1 MKMREEIDALRVM
14 GLDPVEV
21 LMLPRVLAI
30 IVALPILA
38 LFGSISAL
46 IGGGVVAWLYG
57 DMSPAIYLARL
68 KEAVST
74 THFEVG
80 MLKAPFMA
88 LIVGT
93 VACAEGMRVRGSVE
107 SLGTQTTASVVKA
120 IFFVIVVDG
129 LFAIFFSAIGM

>member
-1 MKMREEIDALRVM
+1 MREEVDALRVM

-30 IVALPILA
+30 VVALPILT
-38 LFGSISAL
+38 LFGMLSAL
-46 IGGGVVAWLYG
+46 VGGGLVSCFYG
-57 DMSPAIYLARL
+57 GIDPAILLERL
-68 KEAVST
+68 RGAIST

-80 MLKAPFMA
+80 IVKAPFMA

-93 VACAEGMRVRGSVE
+93 VACAEGLRVQGSVE
-107 SLGTQTTASVVKA
+107 SLGLQTTSSVVKA

-129 LFAIFFSAIGM
+129 LFAIFFASIGM